1 MSLQAELE
9 KEAGIM
15 AALDSPYIIRM
26 IGLCKSD
33 WMLILE
39 YAPLGPLK
47 DYLRLHK
54 RFTLQPFASLF
65 NEHIRPVTLY

>member
-1 MSLQAELE
+1 
-9 KEAGIM
+9 M

-26 IGLCKSD
+26 IGLCKTD

-54 RFTLQPFASLF
+54 RFTSEANSL
-65 NEHIRPVTLY
+65 

>member
-1 MSLQAELE
+1 
-9 KEAGIM
+9 M
-15 AALDSPYIIRM
+15 ATLDSPYIIRM

-47 DYLRLHK
+47 DFLRLHK
-54 RFTLQPFASLF
+54 RFTNTLLTMFVSLIYRRLISS
-65 NEHIRPVTLY
+65 HLTSSQILCLV